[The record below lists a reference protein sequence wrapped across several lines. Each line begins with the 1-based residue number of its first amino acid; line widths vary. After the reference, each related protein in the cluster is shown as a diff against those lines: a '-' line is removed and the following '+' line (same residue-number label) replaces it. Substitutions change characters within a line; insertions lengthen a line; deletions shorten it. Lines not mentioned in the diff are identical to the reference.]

1 MGRPRKEWPQREIG
15 ILVRMRRAGHTWKQI
30 GDRLGKQRNTCRRF
44 WIEVLGHPATRVRTG
59 SRPQEAAI

>member
-44 WIEVLGHPATRVRTG
+44 WIEVLGGTTG
-59 SRPQEAAI
+59 RMMRGGQGQ